1 MLKQG
6 VKTINAEFIRTREPY
21 ANSFPGLFLS
31 LTLMLKSKKTL
42 ETSLDLTPS
51 FKTSVNARVEGLV
64 SNVDYLKNWRRNFI
78 QKEKTSAAHTRFV
91 IWTVIFLFVRT
102 SDAVADLC
110 LKVKKNKKRLSPC
123 SLNSVCCFFM
133 FWFKGWSFKTQFK
146 IEFWAPVN
154 GCRLV
159 LE

>member
-51 FKTSVNARVEGLV
+51 FKTSVDAKVKGLV
-64 SNVDYLKNWRRNFI
+64 FNVDYLENQNRNFI
-78 QKEKTSAAHTRFV
+78 R
-91 IWTVIFLFVRT
+91 
-102 SDAVADLC
+102 
-110 LKVKKNKKRLSPC
+110 KNY
-123 SLNSVCCFFM
+123 
-133 FWFKGWSFKTQFK
+133 G
-146 IEFWAPVN
+146 
-154 GCRLV
+154 
-159 LE
+159 